1 MATTTQTV
9 KSSDGAKVEDNSEVG
24 LGGETLEIQQDEA
37 TVADVLRLIARKHP
51 AMDRFVDT
59 ATEEAHRHHMVVA
72 LNSQLAKLT
81 DSIREGDR
89 IAILLPVIGG

>member
-1 MATTTQTV
+1 MHNLRVTANY
-9 KSSDGAKVEDNSEVG
+9 NSPFRDEVG
-24 LGGETLEIQQDEA
+24 LSRETLEIKQEEP

-59 ATEEAHRHHMVVA
+59 TTEEAHRHHIVVA
-72 LNSQLAKLT
+72 LNSQLAKLS
-81 DSIREGDR
+81 DPIREGDN